1 MLKSYIIKKIVI
13 INFIFRMI
21 KKLNKNIDRFIS
33 KLILNIWIII
43 FSGERISIFVLNGKL
58 FYFYLWFLIFGYF

>member
-13 INFIFRMI
+13 INFIFRII
-21 KKLNKNIDRFIS
+21 KNLNKNIDRFIS

>member
-43 FSGERISIFVLNGKL
+43 FSGERISIFVLKGKL

>member
-13 INFIFRMI
+13 I